1 MSQLPSKYLPIW
13 TRLKAEKVCRITA
26 PVQFHRTIVK
36 MVKNKRDDD
45 IAYRYMLAENNKTHE
60 IKIAIKNTV
69 IVFTLR
75 ELITLQGL

>member
-13 TRLKAEKVCRITA
+13 NRLKAEKVCRITA
-26 PVQFHRTIVK
+26 PVQFHKTIIK

-45 IAYRYMLAENNKTHE
+45 IAYRFELSESGKTHE
-60 IKIAIKNTV
+60 IKTVVKGTV
-69 IVFTLR
+69 ITFTLR